1 MRIDKY
7 VWCVRLAK
15 TRSLAT
21 KLVAGNKVKLNGL
34 EVKPAK
40 EVAIEDIISI
50 QKNNATFSFRIK
62 AFTEK
67 RLGAKL
73 ICDYIIDETPTE
85 EIETYKTYQAAQR
98 NYRGKDH
105 GKPSKKDRRELDD
118 FLEGWWESS
127 K

>member
-7 VWCVRLAK
+7 VWCVRLSK

-34 EVKPAK
+34 EMKPAK
-40 EVAIEDIISI
+40 EVAVGDIISI

-62 AFTEK
+62 ALTEK

-73 ICDYIIDETPTE
+73 IGDYIVDETPTE
-85 EIETYKTYQAAQR
+85 EVEKYKTYQAAQR

-118 FLEGWWESS
+118 FLEGW
-127 K
+127 

>member
-7 VWCVRLAK
+7 VWCVRLSK

-34 EVKPAK
+34 EMKPAK
-40 EVAIEDIISI
+40 EVAVGDIISI

-62 AFTEK
+62 ALTEK

-73 ICDYIIDETPTE
+73 IGDYIEDETPTE
-85 EIETYKTYQAAQR
+85 EVEKYKTYQAAQR
-98 NYRGKDH
+98 NYRGKDQ

-118 FLEGWWESS
+118 FLEGW
-127 K
+127 

>member
-7 VWCVRLAK
+7 VWCVRLSK

-34 EVKPAK
+34 EMKPAK
-40 EVAIEDIISI
+40 EVAVGDIISI

-62 AFTEK
+62 ALTEK

-73 ICDYIIDETPTE
+73 IGDYIVDETPTE
-85 EIETYKTYQAAQR
+85 EVDKYKTYQAAQR

-118 FLEGWWESS
+118 FLEGW
-127 K
+127 

>member
-7 VWCVRLAK
+7 VWCVRLSK

-21 KLVAGNKVKLNGL
+21 KLVVGNKVKLNGL
-34 EVKPAK
+34 EMKPAK
-40 EVAIEDIISI
+40 EVAVGDIISI

-62 AFTEK
+62 ALTEK

-73 ICDYIIDETPTE
+73 IGDYIVDETPTE
-85 EIETYKTYQAAQR
+85 EVEKYKTYQAAQR

-105 GKPSKKDRRELDD
+105 GKPSKKNRRELDD
-118 FLEGWWESS
+118 FLEGW
-127 K
+127 

>member
-7 VWCVRLAK
+7 VWCVRLSK

-21 KLVAGNKVKLNGL
+21 KLVVGNKVKLNGL
-34 EVKPAK
+34 EMKPAK
-40 EVAIEDIISI
+40 EVAVGDIISI

-62 AFTEK
+62 ALTEK

-73 ICDYIIDETPTE
+73 IGDYIVDETPAE
-85 EIETYKTYQAAQR
+85 EVEKYKTYQAAQR

-118 FLEGWWESS
+118 FLEGW
-127 K
+127 

>member
-34 EVKPAK
+34 ECKPAK
-40 EVAIEDIISI
+40 EVSVGDLISL

-62 AFTEK
+62 ALTEK

-73 ICDYIIDETPTE
+73 IVEFITDETPTVE
-85 EIETYKTYQAAQR
+85 VDKYKTYLAAQR
-98 NYRGKDH
+98 NYRGKDY

-118 FLEGWWESS
+118 FLEGW
-127 K
+127 

>member
-7 VWCVRLAK
+7 VWCVRLSK

-34 EVKPAK
+34 EMKPAR
-40 EVAIEDIISI
+40 EVAVGDIISI

-62 AFTEK
+62 ALTEK

-73 ICDYIIDETPTE
+73 IGDYIEDETPTE
-85 EIETYKTYQAAQR
+85 EVEKYKTYQAAQR

-118 FLEGWWESS
+118 FLEGW
-127 K
+127 

>member
-7 VWCVRLAK
+7 VWCVRLSK

-34 EVKPAK
+34 EMKPAK
-40 EVAIEDIISI
+40 EVVVGDIISI

-62 AFTEK
+62 ALTEK

-73 ICDYIIDETPTE
+73 IGDYIEDETPTE
-85 EIETYKTYQAAQR
+85 EVEKYKTYQAAQR

-118 FLEGWWESS
+118 FLEGW
-127 K
+127 

>member
-7 VWCVRLAK
+7 VWCVRLSK

-34 EVKPAK
+34 EMKPAK
-40 EVAIEDIISI
+40 EVAVGDIISI

-62 AFTEK
+62 ALTEK

-73 ICDYIIDETPTE
+73 IGDYIEDETPTE
-85 EIETYKTYQAAQR
+85 EVEKYKTYQAAQR

-118 FLEGWWESS
+118 FLEGW
-127 K
+127 

>member
-7 VWCVRLAK
+7 VWCVRLSK

-21 KLVAGNKVKLNGL
+21 KLVVGNKVKLNGL
-34 EVKPAK
+34 EMKPAK
-40 EVAIEDIISI
+40 EVAVGDIISI
-50 QKNNATFSFRIK
+50 QKNNATFSYRIK
-62 AFTEK
+62 ALTEK

-73 ICDYIIDETPTE
+73 ISDYIVDETSAE
-85 EIETYKTYQAAQR
+85 EVEKYKAYQAAQR

-118 FLEGWWESS
+118 FLEGW
-127 K
+127 

>member
-34 EVKPAK
+34 ECKPAK
-40 EVAIEDIISI
+40 EVSVGDLISL

-62 AFTEK
+62 ALTEK

-73 ICDYIIDETPTE
+73 IIEFITDETPTVE
-85 EIETYKTYQAAQR
+85 VDKYKTYLAAQR
-98 NYRGKDH
+98 NYRGKDY

-118 FLEGWWESS
+118 FLEGW
-127 K
+127 

>member
-34 EVKPAK
+34 ECKPAK
-40 EVAIEDIISI
+40 EVAVGDIISI

-62 AFTEK
+62 ALTEK

-73 ICDYIIDETPTE
+73 IGDYIEDETPTE
-85 EIETYKTYQAAQR
+85 EVEKYKTYQAAQR

-118 FLEGWWESS
+118 FLEGW
-127 K
+127 

>member
-34 EVKPAK
+34 ECKPAK
-40 EVAIEDIISI
+40 EVSVGDLISL

-62 AFTEK
+62 ALTEK

-73 ICDYIIDETPTE
+73 IVEFITDETPTVQVDK
-85 EIETYKTYQAAQR
+85 YKTYLAAQR
-98 NYRGKDH
+98 NYRGKDD

-118 FLEGWWESS
+118 FLEGW
-127 K
+127 

>member
-7 VWCVRLAK
+7 VWCVRLSK

-34 EVKPAK
+34 EMKPAK
-40 EVAIEDIISI
+40 EVAVGDIISI
-50 QKNNATFSFRIK
+50 QKNNATFSFRSK
-62 AFTEK
+62 ALNEK

-73 ICDYIIDETPTE
+73 IGDYIVDETPTE
-85 EIETYKTYQAAQR
+85 EVDKYKTYQAAQR

-118 FLEGWWESS
+118 SLEGW
-127 K
+127 

>member
-7 VWCVRLAK
+7 VWCVRLSK

-21 KLVAGNKVKLNGL
+21 KLVVGNKVKLNGL
-34 EVKPAK
+34 EMKPAK
-40 EVAIEDIISI
+40 EVAVGDIISI

-62 AFTEK
+62 ALTEK

-73 ICDYIIDETPTE
+73 IGDYIEDETPTE
-85 EIETYKTYQAAQR
+85 EVEKYKTYQAAQR

-118 FLEGWWESS
+118 FLEGW
-127 K
+127 

>member
-34 EVKPAK
+34 ECKPAK
-40 EVAIEDIISI
+40 EVAVGDIISI

-62 AFTEK
+62 ALTEK

-73 ICDYIIDETPTE
+73 IGDYIEDETPTE
-85 EIETYKTYQAAQR
+85 EVEKYKTYQAAQR

-105 GKPSKKDRRELDD
+105 GKPSKKNRRELDD
-118 FLEGWWESS
+118 FLEGW
-127 K
+127 